1 MSALL
6 TKAQIAQL
14 IPHAGPMCLLER
26 VLHWDRERIV
36 CEATNHRDT
45 THPLAHDGVLDATAA
60 IEYAA
65 QAMAVHGALLA
76 ATAVMAGAEPK
87 VGYLASVR
95 EVVCRAPY
103 LHTLAGALNIEA
115 TRLMG
120 EESRVMYEFVV
131 SAEGEVR
138 VTGRAAVVMD
148 AGVTR

>member
-1 MSALL
+1 MSATL
-6 TKAQIAQL
+6 TKAEIARL

-26 VLHWDRERIV
+26 VVRWDQERIV
-36 CEATNHRDT
+36 CEATNHRDAM
-45 THPLAHDGVLDATAA
+45 HPLSHDGLLDATAA
-60 IEYAA
+60 VEYAA

-76 ATAVMAGAEPK
+76 ATEVTAGARPK

-95 EVVCRAPY
+95 EVVCQAPY
-103 LHTLAGALNIEA
+103 LHTFAGALTIAA

-120 EESRVMYEFVV
+120 EETRVMYEFVV